1 MKSFFKWTG
10 IAIAI
15 LIVVSIFRGTYLDI
29 SRDKLETKY
38 AIGNS
43 NFVVLDDGSRIHYRD
58 EGNKSGL
65 AIVLIHGFNGS
76 LFNFELLVPKLA
88 KDFRLISLDLPAFG
102 LTGAIPSADY
112 NTKNFIKT
120 VFDLTKRKEIK
131 DFIVVGNSMGGNV
144 AWRYALKYP
153 NQVRGLVLIASGGI
167 IEDENKSGI
176 NSTQGETRD
185 NSPIAW
191 KLMSSDLTKFILS
204 YVTPKFFAS
213 QGLKIALKD
222 ERLVTDALI
231 NQFHELVLLKGSR
244 QAILSMNRDEETRF
258 AKAEVLRNIIAPTLI
273 IHGEE
278 DNLINVD
285 SSKLYQ
291 ENIPKVEVKIYSN
304 IGHMPMYEDPERT
317 ANDIKEFIK
326 TLTGTD
332 L

>member
-112 NTKNFIKT
+112 TMKNFIKT
-120 VFDLTKRKEIK
+120 VFDLTKRKEVK
-131 DFIVVGNSMGGNV
+131 DFIMVGNSMGGNI

-153 NQVRGLVLIASGGI
+153 EQVKGLVLIASGGTMV
-167 IEDENKSGI
+167 GI
-176 NSTQGETRD
+176 NSTQGETRND
-185 NSPIAW
+185 SPIAW
-191 KLMSSDLTKFILS
+191 KLMSSDLTKFILR
-204 YVTPKFFAS
+204 YVTPKFFAA

-244 QAILSMNRDEETRF
+244 QAILSMNRDQETRF

-317 ANDIKEFIK
+317 AKDITEFIK